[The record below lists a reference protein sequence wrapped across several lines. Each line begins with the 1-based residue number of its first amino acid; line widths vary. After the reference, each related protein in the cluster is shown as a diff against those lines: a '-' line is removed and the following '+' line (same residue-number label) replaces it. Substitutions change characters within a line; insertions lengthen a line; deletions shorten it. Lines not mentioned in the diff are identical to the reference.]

1 MTAAALEY
9 IGKRLA
15 GAGIPYAFM
24 RWEDDQ
30 FPETYFV
37 GEYLESPTPTRAE
50 NGRQISMF
58 ILRGYTRGSWLKLE
72 QAKAVIESVLP
83 VTTILPNGNGLC
95 VLYES
100 AMPVPTADHE
110 IKSIKIDFTIN
121 EWRVK

>member
-9 IGKRLA
+9 IGNRLT

-24 RWEDDQ
+24 RWEDDD

-37 GEYLESPTPTRAE
+37 GEYLESPTLTREE
-50 NGRQISMF
+50 NGRQISTF
-58 ILRGYTRGSWLKLE
+58 ILRGYTRGSWLSIE
-72 QAKAVIESVLP
+72 QAKETIESVLP

-95 VLYES
+95 ISYES

-110 IKSIKIDFTIN
+110 IKSIKIDFSIN
-121 EWRVK
+121 EWMVK